1 MDTFGGKPTKG
12 EGVFFV
18 VFCAVIVFGFGVVV
32 GLILCSM

>member
-18 VFCAVIVFGFGVVV
+18 VFCAVVLFGLGFIG
-32 GLILCSM
+32 GLILCA